1 MRSGSLGVA
10 RPSSPPQNFRPVHQ
24 GLAERLACFHD
35 EVKRDFEGVN
45 RIAIAIYDAGTD
57 ILKSFVDSSEGDN
70 PFEHTVARL
79 ADLKPLA
86 QLARTGGRRVIN
98 DLASHPAGTP
108 AHVRRLLSAGYLSSY
123 TVPIFHKGT
132 FHGFIFFNSFQAGY
146 FSPAVVQRL
155 RTVAEVVSLHTIME
169 LDAVRMIQ
177 AAVETVRQIS
187 RARDEE
193 TGAHL
198 ERMARYAR
206 LIALRLA
213 PRRGLSDEWV
223 EFLFQFAPLH
233 DVGKIAVPD
242 QILFKPGRLTPEEFT
257 VMKTHVTKGCEIVD
271 TMANTFRIGGAPY
284 VRVLRNVVAHHHEA
298 IDGSGYPHGLVGEEI
313 SLEGRITAVAD
324 VFDALTSVR
333 PYKSAWSVEEA
344 LAYLAE
350 QGGRKFD
357 KDAVDILCN
366 SQAAIADIQSQFAES
381 QLD

>member
-1 MRSGSLGVA
+1 MQMGKVDGPKA
-10 RPSSPPQNFRPVHQ
+10 AAQAKGFRPVHQ

-35 EVKRDFEGVN
+35 EMKRDFDGIN
-45 RIAIAIYDAGTD
+45 RIAIAIYDSSTD

-79 ADLKPLA
+79 AELKPLA
-86 QLARTGGRRVIN
+86 TLARTGGRRVIN
-98 DLASHPAGTP
+98 DLSTHVPGTP
-108 AHVRRLLSAGYLSSY
+108 AHAKRLLSGGYLSSY

-146 FSPAVVQRL
+146 FTPTVVQRL
-155 RTVAEVVSLHTIME
+155 RPVAEVVSLHTIME

-177 AAVETVRQIS
+177 AAVKTVRQIS
-187 RARDEE
+187 RVRDEE

-198 ERMARYAR
+198 ERMARYTR

-242 QILFKPGRLTPEEFT
+242 QILFKPARLTPEEFE
-257 VMKTHVTKGCEIVD
+257 VMKTHVSKGIEIVD
-271 TMANTFRIGGAPY
+271 TMADTFRIGGAPY

-298 IDGSGYPHGLVGEEI
+298 IDGSGYPQGLAGEAI
-313 SLEGRITAVAD
+313 SLEGRIVAVAD

-333 PYKSAWSVEEA
+333 PYKRAWSMEEA
-344 LAYLAE
+344 FTFLTE
-350 QGGRKFD
+350 QSGKKFD
-357 KDAVDILCN
+357 PEAVEIIKN
-366 SQAAIADIQSQFAES
+366 SHSAIADIKSQFAETEF
-381 QLD
+381 D